1 MSMTGS
7 LLSGSKR
14 EECTI
19 VTQGWRMGLGMVVIL
34 GRELDPGRAW
44 GELCRVKGMSWGRS

>member
-1 MSMTGS
+1 MTGS